1 MTQDDERFQR
11 WRLKEEDLEDLDPAK
26 ARDLIINC
34 FYEAQK
40 ETFAR
45 SKQTLGLQADEAGVH
60 ASVLSAIK
68 LAFKETGEDFNNPT
82 KKSLNKV
89 VEVLDRKAT
98 SWGTPRDI
106 IEYHRNEI
114 MRVIGGLK

>member
-1 MTQDDERFQR
+1 MQEKERFQR
-11 WRLKEEDLEDLDPAK
+11 WRLKEEDLKDLNPAK
-26 ARDLIINC
+26 AKDLIIHC

-45 SKQTLGLQADEAGVH
+45 SKQTLGLRTDEAQVF

-82 KKSLNKV
+82 KKNLTKV
-89 VEVLDRKAT
+89 VEVLGRKAT

-106 IEYHRNEI
+106 IEYHRGQI
-114 MRVIGGLK
+114 MRVIGELK